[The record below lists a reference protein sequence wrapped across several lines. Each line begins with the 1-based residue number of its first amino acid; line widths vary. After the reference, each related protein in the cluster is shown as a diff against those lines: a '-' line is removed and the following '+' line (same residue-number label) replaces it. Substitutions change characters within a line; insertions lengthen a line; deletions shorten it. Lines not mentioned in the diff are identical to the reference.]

1 MISVDITVLFHI
13 INMLVLMAV
22 LNRILYKPVIAVMD
36 KRHDT
41 LDSLGGEV
49 ENFEQHARARQ
60 AELNRKMHE
69 ASVKAKK
76 ALEAARGE
84 AERAGEERLAA
95 IRAEAGSEK
104 ERQLAEIRASFDVA
118 RSELLGNINSV
129 AQDMAAK
136 ILGRSVQA

>member
-41 LDSLGGEV
+41 LGSLSGEA
-49 ENFEQHARARQ
+49 EQFEQHAHARQ
-60 AELNRKMHE
+60 AELDRKLHE
-69 ASVKAKK
+69 AGLKAKR

-84 AERAGEERLAA
+84 AERAGAERLAA
-95 IRAEAGSEK
+95 IRAEAGGEK

-118 RSELLGNINSV
+118 RSELLGNLNSV

>member
-22 LNRILYKPVIAVMD
+22 LNRILYKPVIAMMD
-36 KRHDT
+36 KRHET
-41 LDSLGGEV
+41 LDSLSGEA
-49 ENFEQHARARQ
+49 EQFGQHARARQ
-60 AELNRKMHE
+60 AELDRKLHE

-76 ALEAARGE
+76 TLEAARGD
-84 AERAGEERLAA
+84 AERAGAERLAA
-95 IRAEAGSEK
+95 IRAEAGREK
-104 ERQLAEIRASFDVA
+104 EQQLAEIQASFDIA

-136 ILGRSVQA
+136 IMGRSVQA

>member
-1 MISVDITVLFHI
+1 MISIDITVLFHI

-22 LNRILYKPVIAVMD
+22 LNRILYKPVLAVMD
-36 KRHDT
+36 RRQGQMEFLSGAAEK
-41 LDSLGGEV
+41 
-49 ENFEQHARARQ
+49 FEQHARARQ
-60 AELNRKMHE
+60 AELDRKLHE
-69 ASVKAKK
+69 ASVRAKR

-84 AERAGEERLAA
+84 AERAGAERLAA

>member
-41 LDSLGGEV
+41 LGSLSGEA
-49 ENFEQHARARQ
+49 EQFEQHVRARQ

-76 ALEAARGE
+76 ALEAARSD

-95 IRAEAGSEK
+95 IRAEADSEK
-104 ERQLAEIRASFDVA
+104 EQQLAEIRASFDVA

>member
-13 INMLVLMAV
+13 INMLVLMTV
-22 LNRILYKPVIAVMD
+22 LNRILYKPVIAAMD

-41 LDSLGGEV
+41 LGNLGGEV
-49 ENFEQHARARQ
+49 EQFEQHARARQ
-60 AELNRKMHE
+60 AELDRKMHE

-84 AERAGEERLAA
+84 AERTGAERLAA

-104 ERQLAEIRASFDVA
+104 EQQLAEIRASFDIA

>member
-1 MISVDITVLFHI
+1 MISIDITVLFHI

-22 LNRILYKPVIAVMD
+22 LNRILYKPVLAILD
-36 KRHDT
+36 RRHDT
-41 LDSLGGEV
+41 LDNLSGEA
-49 ENFEQHARARQ
+49 EQFDLHARARQ
-60 AELNRKMHE
+60 TELDRKMHE
-69 ASVKAKK
+69 AGVRAKK

-84 AERAGEERLAA
+84 AERACAERLAV

-118 RSELLGNINSV
+118 RSELLENINSV

>member
-22 LNRILYKPVIAVMD
+22 LNRILYKPVIAIMD
-36 KRHDT
+36 RRHDT
-41 LDSLGGEV
+41 LGSLSGEA
-49 ENFEQHARARQ
+49 EQFAQHARARQ
-60 AELNRKMHE
+60 AELDRKLHE
-69 ASVKAKK
+69 ASAKAKST
-76 ALEAARGE
+76 LEAARGE
-84 AERAGEERLAA
+84 AERAGAERLAA
-95 IRAEAGSEK
+95 IRAEAGREK
-104 ERQLAEIRASFDVA
+104 EQQLAEIQASFDIA